1 MANWISLTLDTG
13 GKVLLNCDHL
23 VSVQERAETH
33 GLCRSLLTTV
43 NSVFN
48 VREKP
53 EEISS
58 RASLTV

>member
-1 MANWISLTLDTG
+1 MSTWISLTLESG
-13 GKVLLNCDHL
+13 GKILLNCEHI

-48 VREKP
+48 AREPVDDIRVRAG
-53 EEISS
+53 I
-58 RASLTV
+58 TV

>member
-1 MANWISLTLDTG
+1 MGKWINLTLEAG
-13 GKVLLNCDHL
+13 GKILLNCDHL

-48 VREKP
+48 AREP
-53 EEISS
+53 VDVI
-58 RASLTV
+58 RAQAGLL

>member
-1 MANWISLTLDTG
+1 LEAG
-13 GKVLLNCDHL
+13 GKIILNCDHL

-48 VREKP
+48 AREP
-53 EEISS
+53 VDVIGAEAGI
-58 RASLTV
+58 L